1 MNYLAHFYLAS
12 EDEGLILGNI
22 LADYAK
28 GKKYLE
34 LPANIQRGVLLH
46 RSIDD
51 FTDNHDEVE
60 KTKYRLRKKYRKYS
74 PVISDVFYDYM
85 LGRNWDQYHND
96 GLKTFSK
103 EIYRTLNQNSHEL
116 PTQAQMMV
124 GFMSKNDWLYHYS
137 TYYGIEMAL
146 KGLSRRATFETNMAE
161 AVIDL
166 KRDHNEIEK
175 EFKVFFEDLKT
186 HVHNQLKII

>member
-1 MNYLAHFYLAS
+1 MNKGNSMNERIIELVDILSRAS
-12 EDEGLILGNI
+12 
-22 LADYAK
+22 
-28 GKKYLE
+28 
-34 LPANIQRGVLLH
+34 
-46 RSIDD
+46 
-51 FTDNHDEVE
+51 
-60 KTKYRLRKKYRKYS
+60 
-74 PVISDVFYDYM
+74 
-85 LGRNWDQYHND
+85 DQYHND

-166 KRDHNEIEK
+166 KRDDNEIEK